1 MTECVCESVY
11 VRVCVCAPG
20 LRRYARV
27 QVMASVKVISFRKS
41 CRRLHRLLP
50 LPLLCLRLSAA
61 AAEGQRER

>member
-1 MTECVCESVY
+1 MCVCVCLCLCE
-11 VRVCVCAPG
+11 CVCAPG

-41 CRRLHRLLP
+41 CRRQRRRRR
-50 LPLLCLRLSAA
+50 RLSAA